1 MTRRTTRIETREEYD
16 YCVKRGY
23 EPLADKR
30 FDLAIDLRREI
41 QREKFGT
48 NTIANNQ
55 KFYRF
60 CIEHLPMVC
69 EECGKPITHPSAI
82 NVSHILTKGSNPAM
96 AYDCRN
102 VNILCPE
109 HHSMW
114 EHATTRKTMRI
125 YDRNN
130 ERIEL
135 LKQEYYIV

>member
-1 MTRRTTRIETREEYD
+1 MPKVRIETREEYD
-16 YCVKRGY
+16 YVVSRGIF

-109 HHSMW
+109 HHSVW
-114 EHATTRKTMRI
+114 ENGDRQSMRI

>member
-1 MTRRTTRIETREEYD
+1 MVEITNREDYD
-16 YCVKRGY
+16 ALLKRGIDCLY
-23 EPLADKR
+23 DKR
-30 FDLAIDLRREI
+30 YHLEIGLRREI

-109 HHSMW
+109 HHSVW
-114 EHATTRKTMRI
+114 ENGDRQSMRI